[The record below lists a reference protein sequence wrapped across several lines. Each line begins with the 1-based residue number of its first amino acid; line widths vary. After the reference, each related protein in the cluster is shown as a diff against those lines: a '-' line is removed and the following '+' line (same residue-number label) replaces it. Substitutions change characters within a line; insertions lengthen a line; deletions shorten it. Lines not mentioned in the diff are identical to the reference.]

1 MQLSRVLLLLVPVA
15 GIAELAL
22 DLVFATRAPTV
33 SEWVDLGTHL
43 QGARGEGDLV
53 VISPHWA
60 EPLARQAF
68 GDTLMPL
75 ADVARADVT
84 GYARAVEVSLFGE
97 RASELSQFREVG
109 RETFGKFTILS
120 LENPGQEPTL
130 YAFADHIR
138 PNEAFPVEWNGE
150 AEHSCSFSAHAVSS
164 AGGLGGHNA
173 YPRERFRCSGGE
185 AYFVGVTVMDDQNY
199 RPRRCIYAHPLV
211 NSTLHLRFPGVPVGR
226 KIKGYAGESFLIARD
241 ATTSGVELA
250 VFIDGREIARHGFKS
265 SEGFAPFDFALPP
278 PSAQTM
284 EVTFQIQSKEPRERE
299 FCFQAEVK

>member
-1 MQLSRVLLLLVPVA
+1 MQLSRLLLLLVPVA
-15 GIAELAL
+15 GVAELAL

-33 SEWVDLGTHL
+33 SEWVELGTHL

-53 VISPHWA
+53 VVSPRWA

-68 GDTLMPL
+68 GDTLLPL
-75 ADVARADVT
+75 VDVGRPDVS

-97 RASELSQFREVG
+97 RASELSQFREVAS
-109 RETFGKFTILS
+109 ETFGKFEIRS
-120 LENPGQEPTL
+120 LENPSQEPVL
-130 YAFADHIR
+130 YSFTDHVR
-138 PNEAFPVEWNGE
+138 PNELFPVEWNGE
-150 AEHSCSFSAHAVSS
+150 AERSCPFTDQAPSS
-164 AGGLGGHNA
+164 GGGLGGHNA

-185 AYFVGVTVMDDQNY
+185 PFFVGVTVMDDQNY
-199 RPRRCIYAHPLV
+199 RPRRCVYAHPPI
-211 NSTLHLRFPGVPVGR
+211 NSTLHLRFPRVPVGR

-241 ATTSGVELA
+241 ATSSGVELA
-250 VFIDGREIARHGFKS
+250 VFVDGREIARHGFKS